1 MARIGRILQSGDTLF
16 ATHGLPANATRLV
29 RYASDDDYLRLA
41 VPDVDCAATPPQ
53 PTPSER
59 DSFTEPYRWL
69 GSSPPTHENG
79 AGWRFRYNH
88 HLYTSYTCYPWG
100 AFTLRAYADTSALPP
115 WRTASQPTDPL
126 CSSESREEG
135 ILSSII
141 EGLLIEYGEVGIGV
155 GYRHARCCDIP
166 QEYNFRCLLVK
177 NGEVLET
184 AFPAASGNLVAMELD
199 YTGDTVYWRFVIGG
213 DTYEFSQYRTL
224 TPTRIDLRWLRSQS
238 GGCPPEPEPDASV
251 LLQQITSLPE
261 KTYRFESNALL
272 LSEPGRLRAR
282 LITPATPSRVQ
293 FKAGTGAWQ
302 DAIETNGTYRLAS
315 DPEANEWRIAIE
327 TAALLDRIDYWTVP
341 SGNGVLEYTITP
353 YLLLPN
359 RYIARYKLAY
369 FNPDNPPTLP
379 FNLRVLSASDRI
391 TIMQNRLILS
401 DEFELYEPPRLLYLL
416 CDSV

>member
-1 MARIGRILQSGDTLF
+1 MARIGRIIQSGDTLF

-53 PTPSER
+53 PPPSER

-69 GSSPPTHENG
+69 GSSPPTHESN
-79 AGWRFRYNH
+79 AGWRFRYKH
-88 HLYTSYTCYPWG
+88 HLYTSDTCYPWG

-115 WRTASQPTDPL
+115 WRTASQFASLECPL
-126 CSSESREEG
+126 ESGRERG
-135 ILSSII
+135 SIT
-141 EGLLIEYGEVGIGV
+141 EGLLIEYGDVGIGV
-155 GYRHARCCDIP
+155 GYQHARCCDNP

-177 NGEVLET
+177 NGDVLET
-184 AFPAASGNLVAMELD
+184 AFPAASGNTVAMELD
-199 YTGDTVYWRFVIGG
+199 YTGDTVYWRFTVGG
-213 DTYEFSQYRTL
+213 DAYEFSQYRTL
-224 TPTRIDLRWLRSQS
+224 TPARIDLRWLRETA
-238 GGCPPEPEPDASV
+238 GGCSPEPQPNASV

-272 LSEPGRLRAR
+272 LNESGRLRAR
-282 LITPATPSRVQ
+282 ILTPATPHKVQ
-293 FKAGTGAWQ
+293 LKPGTGAWQ
-302 DAIETNGTYRLAS
+302 DAIETDGAYRLAS
-315 DPEANEWRIAIE
+315 DPEASEWRIAIE
-327 TAALLDRIDYWTVP
+327 TAALLERIDYWTVP
-341 SGNGVLEYTITP
+341 SGNGVLEYTLTP

-391 TIMQNRLILS
+391 TIVQNRLLLS
-401 DEFELYEPPRLLYLL
+401 DQFELYEPPRLLYLL

>member
-1 MARIGRILQSGDTLF
+1 MARIGRIIQSGDTLF
-16 ATHGLPANATRLV
+16 ATHGLPANAVRLV

-41 VPDVDCAATPPQ
+41 VPDVDCATTPPQ
-53 PTPSER
+53 PTPGER

-69 GSSPPTHENG
+69 GSSPPTHESN

-115 WRTASQPTDPL
+115 WRTPSQSANLL
-126 CSSESREEG
+126 CILESG
-135 ILSSII
+135 QGSIT

-155 GYRHARCCDIP
+155 GYQHARCCDNP

-177 NGEVLET
+177 NGDVLET
-184 AFPAASGNLVAMELD
+184 AFPAASGNSVGMELD
-199 YTGDTVYWRFVIGG
+199 YTGEMVYWRFTIGS

-224 TPTRIDLRWLRSQS
+224 TPTRIDLRWLREPS
-238 GGCPPEPEPDASV
+238 GDCSPEPEPDASV

-282 LITPATPSRVQ
+282 ILTPATPNKVQ
-293 FKAGTGAWQ
+293 FKAGTGGWQ
-302 DAIETNGTYRLAS
+302 DAVEIDGIYRLAS
-315 DPEANEWRIAIE
+315 DPEASEWRIAVE
-327 TAALLDRIDYWTVP
+327 TNQILERIDYWAVP

-391 TIMQNRLILS
+391 TIVQNRLILA
-401 DEFELYEPPRLLYLL
+401 EELELYEPPRLLYLL

>member
-1 MARIGRILQSGDTLF
+1 MARIGRIIQSGDTLF

-53 PTPSER
+53 PPPSER

-69 GSSPPTHENG
+69 GSRSPTHESN

-88 HLYTSYTCYPWG
+88 HLHTSYTCYPWG

-115 WRTASQPTDPL
+115 WRTASQIASVFCL
-126 CSSESREEG
+126 EKG
-135 ILSSII
+135 SIT

-177 NGEVLET
+177 NGDVLET
-184 AFPAASGNLVAMELD
+184 AFPAASGNSVTMELD
-199 YTGDTVYWRFVIGG
+199 YTGDTVYWRFTIGS
-213 DTYEFSQYRTL
+213 DAYEYSLYRAL
-224 TPTRIDLRWLRSQS
+224 TPARIDLRWLRELSDD
-238 GGCPPEPEPDASV
+238 CPPEPEPNASV

-272 LSEPGRLRAR
+272 LGESGRLRAR
-282 LITPATPSRVQ
+282 ILTPATPHKVQ
-293 FKAGTGAWQ
+293 LKPGTGAWQ
-302 DAIETNGTYRLAS
+302 DAIETGGAYRLAS
-315 DPEANEWRIAIE
+315 DPEAREWRIAIE
-327 TAALLDRIDYWTVP
+327 TAALLERIDYWAVP
-341 SGNGVLEYTITP
+341 SGNGVLEYTLTP

-391 TIMQNRLILS
+391 TIVQNRLILAE
-401 DEFELYEPPRLLYLL
+401 EFELYEPPRLLYLL

>member
-16 ATHGLPANATRLV
+16 ATHGLPANAARLA
-29 RYASDDDYLRLA
+29 RYSDDDYLRLA
-41 VPDVDCAATPPQ
+41 VPDVDCAATPTQ
-53 PTPSER
+53 PAPGER

-69 GSSPPTHENG
+69 GSRPPTHESN

-100 AFTLRAYADTSALPP
+100 AFTLRAYADTSTLPP
-115 WRTASQPTDPL
+115 WRTASQFASLECPL
-126 CSSESREEG
+126 ESGRERG
-135 ILSSII
+135 SIT

-155 GYRHARCCDIP
+155 GYQHARCCDIP
-166 QEYNFRCLLVK
+166 QEYNFRCLLIK
-177 NGEVLET
+177 NGAVLET
-184 AFPAASGNLVAMELD
+184 AFPVANGNLVAMELD
-199 YTGDTVYWRFVIGG
+199 YTGDTVFWRFTIGTN
-213 DTYEFSQYRTL
+213 TYEYSIYRTL
-224 TPTRIDLRWLRSQS
+224 TPTRIDLRWLREPA

-272 LSEPGRLRAR
+272 LSKPERLRAR
-282 LITPATPSRVQ
+282 ILTPATPHKVQ
-293 FKAGTGAWQ
+293 LKPDTGAWQ
-302 DAIETNGTYRLAS
+302 DAIETDGAYRLAS
-315 DPEANEWRIAIE
+315 DPEASEWRIAIE
-327 TAALLDRIDYWTVP
+327 TAALLERIDYWAVP
-341 SGNGVLEYTITP
+341 SGNGILEYTITP

-391 TIMQNRLILS
+391 TIVQNRLILS
-401 DEFELYEPPRLLYLL
+401 DQLELYEPPRLLYLL

>member
-1 MARIGRILQSGDTLF
+1 MARIGRIIQSGDTLF
-16 ATHGLPANATRLV
+16 ATHGLPANAARLV

-41 VPDVDCAATPPQ
+41 VPDVDCATTPPQ
-53 PTPSER
+53 PTPGER

-69 GSSPPTHENG
+69 GSRPPTHESN

-100 AFTLRAYADTSALPP
+100 AFTLRAYADTSTLPP
-115 WRTASQPTDPL
+115 WRTPSQFASLECPL
-126 CSSESREEG
+126 ESERERG
-135 ILSSII
+135 SIT

-155 GYRHARCCDIP
+155 GYQHARCCDIP

-177 NGEVLET
+177 NGNVLET
-184 AFPAASGNLVAMELD
+184 AFPAASGNTVAMELD
-199 YTGDTVYWRFVIGG
+199 YTGDTVYWRFTIGTN
-213 DTYEFSQYRTL
+213 TYEYSQYRTL
-224 TPTRIDLRWLRSQS
+224 TPTRIDLRWLRVPA
-238 GGCPPEPEPDASV
+238 GDCPPEPQPNASV
-251 LLQQITSLPE
+251 LLTQITSLPE

-272 LSEPGRLRAR
+272 LSESGRLRAR
-282 LITPATPSRVQ
+282 ILTPATPRRVQ
-293 FKAGTGAWQ
+293 LKPGTGAWQ
-302 DAIETNGTYRLAS
+302 DAIETSGTYRLAS
-315 DPEANEWRIAIE
+315 DPEASEWRIAIE
-327 TAALLDRIDYWTVP
+327 TAALLERIDYWAVP

-353 YLLLPN
+353 YPLLPN

-391 TIMQNRLILS
+391 TIVQNQLLLS
-401 DEFELYEPPRLLYLL
+401 DQFELYEPPRLLYLL